1 VSTLGS
7 RIRWWEPAVPPEEGA
22 VARHARDSRLNIR
35 TSAKQDNLIRQ
46 AAQALDKS
54 VSEFVLDSATATAEH
69 VLADRRYFAVS
80 DEAWQAFEAAI
91 ERPAVFKPR
100 LHSLLNEESLFVP
113 RS

>member
-1 VSTLGS
+1 MP
-7 RIRWWEPAVPPEEGA
+7 IEEAAPARP
-22 VARHARDSRLNIR
+22 ARDSRLNIR

-46 AAQALDKS
+46 AAQAVDKS

-80 DEAWQAFEAAI
+80 DAAWQAFEAAL

-100 LHSLLNEESLFVP
+100 LHDLLNEDSPFEPP
-113 RS
+113 R